1 MTTTVLETEMLE
13 LLQIRLNQIQQK
25 SLLFQCKINNIQYLG
40 RTAAIMQQLKFIKNV
55 DSNIIALSF
64 FNYGELPVLKE
75 LF

>member
-1 MTTTVLETEMLE
+1 MTTTVLEAEMLE
-13 LLQIRLNQIQQK
+13 FPQIKLNQIQQK
-25 SLLFQCKINNIQYLG
+25 SLFQCKINNIQYLG
-40 RTAAIMQQLKFIKNV
+40 RTAAIMQQLKFMKNV

>member
-1 MTTTVLETEMLE
+1 
-13 LLQIRLNQIQQK
+13 
-25 SLLFQCKINNIQYLG
+25 
-40 RTAAIMQQLKFIKNV
+40 MQQLKFIKNV

>member
-13 LLQIRLNQIQQK
+13 LLQIRLNQTQQK

-40 RTAAIMQQLKFIKNV
+40 RTAAIMQQLKFMKNV
-55 DSNIIALSF
+55 DSNIIAISF
-64 FNYGELPVLKE
+64 LNYGELPVLKG

>member
-13 LLQIRLNQIQQK
+13 LLQIRLNQTQQK
-25 SLLFQCKINNIQYLG
+25 SLLFQCKINNMQYLG

-64 FNYGELPVLKE
+64 FSYGELPVLKE